1 MKKDCHQWKREKGK
15 GKRQDKNQK
24 EEKKASSSVKIEEV
38 NTISET
44 EEGDVLFTLT
54 MDNVHLV
61 ATNKGI
67 SND

>member
-24 EEKKASSSVKIEEV
+24 EEKKPSSNVKIEEV
-38 NTISET
+38 NTISEA
-44 EEGDVLFTLT
+44 EEGDILFTLT
-54 MDNVHLV
+54 MDSVHLV
-61 ATNKGI
+61 ATNEGM